1 MNQASPQP
9 HPITETAPTQQ
20 QRWMRQGVKIV
31 LVTAISGA
39 ILALSTGLMQSSPG
53 MPWRTLI
60 ALLPMLA
67 LGLFLWVFIGA
78 IRSTDE
84 RIQRIELQALAI
96 AAITV
101 ASLWYA
107 AGLLQSAEVID
118 FPASQALF
126 LVLPAMFL
134 AYGLAKAVL
143 MWRDF
148 GGQ

>member
-1 MNQASPQP
+1 MNRTPQP
-9 HPITETAPTQQ
+9 MTGTGRTQQ
-20 QRWMRQGVKIV
+20 QRWMRLGVKIL

-39 ILALSTGLMQSSPG
+39 ILALSTGLMQFAPG
-53 MPWRTLI
+53 MPWRALV

-84 RIQRIELQALAI
+84 RIQRIESRALGI
-96 AAITV
+96 AAIAV

-118 FPASQALF
+118 LPASQALF

-134 AYGLAKAVL
+134 AYGIVKAVL
-143 MWRDF
+143 MLCDF
-148 GGQ
+148 GGGE